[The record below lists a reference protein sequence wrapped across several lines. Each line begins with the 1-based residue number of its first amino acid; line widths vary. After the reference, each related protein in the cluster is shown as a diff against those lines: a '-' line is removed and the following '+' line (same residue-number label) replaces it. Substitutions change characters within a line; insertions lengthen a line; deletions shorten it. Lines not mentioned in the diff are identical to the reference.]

1 MDRLFGKIIVVASIL
16 LVYSCGQIGF
26 ITGGEVDEQAPKPIL
41 EEVNPPMASVNVR
54 PQEISIPFD
63 EFIQLNSPLKNIS
76 VVPADV
82 TLEAS
87 VKGKSLILKPIKGE
101 WAENTT
107 YAIYLNRAV
116 KDVNEGNDS
125 LMTYVFATGP
135 YIDSLE
141 TAVRVVDAY
150 TNKPV
155 KDITVGLYDQALVDD
170 TSNIAP
176 RYMVMTDGSGVAQ
189 FRYLQKGPFFA
200 YAFRDKNQNT
210 FLNESESRGQLMT
223 TIYADTLSEILPEIR
238 LMTPKPKDFRVESNE
253 FIAPATWCL
262 GFSKPLPNDAT
273 IRFGSTEPAGIVWN
287 DRRDSLT
294 VFYSMNSR
302 SGKVELIVDQ
312 TDGQDTITKKYFFK
326 NPEKFNYSTNL
337 NNGKLHITD
346 TLSFRINEAIT
357 TLPTEKMAIYG
368 KLKGDSIFQSL
379 PVDINYNRPDELRI
393 MHDRKYD
400 SIHVTIPAESVG
412 GANFVNPQEI
422 HLRYQVQ
429 SEYKVGTLIVTLDSI
444 PSFGILEIT
453 TDKGITVK
461 TITLKAGVNKYVVKY
476 LQPQNYLFN
485 ITIDSDENGVWSVG
499 DIFTQQEAEKVIWFD
514 SKTQV
519 RANWDVEVK
528 LSLKDIEPPII
539 GIED

>member
-1 MDRLFGKIIVVASIL
+1 MDRLFGKIIVFLIVL
-16 LVYSCGQIGF
+16 LAYSCGQVGF
-26 ITGGEVDEQAPKPIL
+26 ITGGEDDEYAPKPIL
-41 EEVNPPMASVNVR
+41 EEIQPPMASVNVD
-54 PQEISIPFD
+54 PQEIIIPFD

-125 LMTYVFATGP
+125 LMTYVFATGA

-155 KDITVGLYDQALVDD
+155 KDITVGLYDQALEDD
-170 TSNIAP
+170 TSDIPP
-176 RYMVMTDGSGVAQ
+176 RYVVMTDGSGVAQ

-210 FLNESESRGQLMT
+210 LLNESESRGQLMT

-238 LMTPKPKDFRVESNE
+238 LMAPKAKDFHVESNE

-262 GFSKPLPNDAT
+262 GFSQSLLTDAA
-273 IRFGSTEPAGIVWN
+273 IRFVSPEPVGLVWN
-287 DRRDSLT
+287 HRKDSLT
-294 VFYSMNSR
+294 VFYSMNNR

-312 TDGQDTITKKYFFK
+312 TDGQDTISKKYFFK
-326 NPEKFNYSTNL
+326 NLEKFNYSTNL

-346 TLSFRINEAIT
+346 TLSLRINEAIT
-357 TLPTEKMAIYG
+357 ILPSEKMAIHG
-368 KLKGDSIFQSL
+368 KLKGDSIFQPL
-379 PVDINYNRPDELRI
+379 PVDLTLQRPDELRLT
-393 MHDRKYD
+393 HDKKYD
-400 SIHVTIPAESVG
+400 SIHVSIPAESIG
-412 GANFVNPQEI
+412 GANFINPQDI

-429 SEYKVGTLIVTLDSI
+429 SENKVGTLIITLDSL

-453 TDKGITVK
+453 TETGITVK

-476 LQPQNYLFN
+476 LQPQNYLFK